1 MSGLMLVYVLGCKY
15 RPTARDLLVFAP
27 VYDAYVCQPTYDFST
42 CIGGLGEVP
51 AEAGHPTLLV

>member
-27 VYDAYVCQPTYDFST
+27 VYDDAICMSTYLRFFDM
-42 CIGGLGEVP
+42 
-51 AEAGHPTLLV
+51 HWRTLLWQVR

>member
-27 VYDAYVCQPTYDFST
+27 VVCQPTYDFST
-42 CIGGLGEVP
+42 CIGGPCFGKQGNVRSK
-51 AEAGHPTLLV
+51 

>member
-1 MSGLMLVYVLGCKY
+1 MSRLMLVYVLGCKY

-42 CIGGLGEVP
+42 CIGGPCFGKQGNVRSK
-51 AEAGHPTLLV
+51 